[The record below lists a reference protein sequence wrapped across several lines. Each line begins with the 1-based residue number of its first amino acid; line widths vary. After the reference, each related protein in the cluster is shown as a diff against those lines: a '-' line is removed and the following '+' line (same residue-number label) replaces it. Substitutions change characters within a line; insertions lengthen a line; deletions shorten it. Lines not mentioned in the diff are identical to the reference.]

1 LGFAKV
7 LEIVKDLFECPA
19 CGHKHEIVAIP
30 STCPACGGGAVMPV
44 KTEAQIKTEALNA
57 KFRLAAN
64 RAKGN
69 F

>member
-1 LGFAKV
+1 M
-7 LEIVKDLFECPA
+7 IVTERAVEPATDQFECPS
-19 CGHKHEIVAIP
+19 CGHKYEIVTIPMACPVCAAGAIAP
-30 STCPACGGGAVMPV
+30 
-44 KTEAQIKTEALNA
+44 KTEAENKADTLNA